1 MKNFVALHYT
11 MSLREDTPYWRDAT
25 GTVNYEQHWG
35 GKTSEATLAA
45 LQDFRALMDYMD
57 KKAFDHTKMGEGS
70 IYIAAGQ
77 GIRPF
82 TDRLFFERADDARKE
97 AVEDYHRSYI
107 KDREYMLD
115 WVKTLPSHYQYLK
128 DNIYVESV

>member
-1 MKNFVALHYT
+1 
-11 MSLREDTPYWRDAT
+11 
-25 GTVNYEQHWG
+25 
-35 GKTSEATLAA
+35 
-45 LQDFRALMDYMD
+45 MDYMD

-82 TDRLFFERADDARKE
+82 GDKLFFERADDERIQD
-97 AVEDYHRSYI
+97 VRDYHASYTR
-107 KDREYMLD
+107 DRKFMLD

>member
-1 MKNFVALHYT
+1 M
-11 MSLREDTPYWRDAT
+11 
-25 GTVNYEQHWG
+25 
-35 GKTSEATLAA
+35 TSEATLAA

-57 KKAFDHTKMGEGS
+57 KKQFDHQRMGDGA

-82 TDRLFFERADDARKE
+82 TKRLFFERATEERIDDVK
-97 AVEDYHRSYI
+97 DYHASYR
-107 KDREYMLD
+107 KDRDQMLE

-128 DNIYVESV
+128 DNIYV